1 MAYSVHLS
9 LNIFTSRRQRRR
21 HDKSFH
27 NKSMTMTRR
36 RQHESFPI
44 VKSETFR
51 GVDVV
56 FTSRGFIVG
65 KLHLKAVSLCNAYTH
80 LNSTENYGRNYLLT
94 YL

>member
-65 KLHLKAVSLCNAYTH
+65 KLHLKAV
-80 LNSTENYGRNYLLT
+80 
-94 YL
+94 